1 MIRKAKVKEGTE
13 VREHQRRRGNM
24 KSGHLALGL
33 LLFASVT
40 AAQQYAI
47 STYAGGAP
55 PLAAPIQGTSVSIGA
70 PISVAADERGNEYF
84 ASPDLN
90 AVFKLDA
97 SGVLTRIAG
106 NSKRGYSGD
115 GGPATAANM
124 NLVFGNAS
132 APSSGLAVDRAG
144 NLFIADTSNHCVRR
158 VSPDGIIVTVAGNG
172 VAGFSGDGGPA
183 IDAKLDYPWGVAV
196 DPEGNL
202 FIMDAF
208 NYRVRKV
215 STSGIITTM
224 ASVVGWAVAV
234 DGAGNVF
241 VTYPGD
247 GIAAGATSKISANGT
262 VTTVAGIGGWGLAVD
277 SSGNLFVAD
286 GNASVQ
292 KVSPDG
298 TVTIMAGNGKAGYSG
313 DGGPASNAQFSNP
326 PGVAVDSNGSL
337 FIADRLNYRIRKVS
351 NSGVVTTVAGNGTGR
366 IFFDCS
372 SSRYAAPAAYTGP
385 ATSAQLSYPLGV
397 AVDRDGNLFIADALE
412 NRIRKVS
419 PSGVITTVAGAGSC
433 GGFSGDGGPASDA
446 QLWDPVA
453 VDVDGNG
460 NLLIAEMGNQR
471 IRKVSPSGIISTM
484 AGDGTRGFSGD
495 GGPATAAQLRIDCDN
510 TICGGV
516 AVDSHGNVFFSD
528 GGNNRVRRI
537 SVDGIITTVAGNG
550 SYGYAGDGGQATN
563 TSVTIPRGL
572 AVDSADNLLIAE
584 EGRIRKVSPDGTI
597 TTVAGGIPFGV
608 ARGFSGDGG
617 LATSARLSW
626 PVGVAVDRAG
636 NLLIADP
643 GFNFEV
649 GDAGDDF
656 SVDQRIRKVSPEGV
670 ITTLAGNGSHGY
682 SGDGGPAAT
691 AAFNGAIGVAVD
703 SAGNVFVADALNGVI
718 RILRPATS
726 SVLIGAVV
734 DAASQHVDPV
744 SPGKIV
750 VIYGARLGPSQ
761 LIQNEPKSGQISTE
775 LSGTTVSFNNFAA
788 PILYTSATQVA
799 AVVPY
804 AVSGSAARVTVTY
817 QGQVSA
823 DFTVPVATTA
833 PNLFTS
839 NQAGWGQ
846 AAAINAVDGTVNTPV
861 NAVKIGGYISLY
873 VTGEG
878 QTIPSGVDGK
888 LGDSSPAHPVL
899 PVSGTVGGIQAP
911 VQYAGS
917 VPGQVA
923 GLSQVNV
930 QIPSGVQPGGYV
942 PVILHVGDRTSGTA
956 VWIAVRN

>member
-1 MIRKAKVKEGTE
+1 MRST
-13 VREHQRRRGNM
+13 RT
-24 KSGHLALGL
+24 ALTAVVL
-33 LLFASVT
+33 LSSAAS
-40 AAQQYAI
+40 AQQYVI

-70 PISVAADERGNEYF
+70 PISVAADEKGNVYF

-90 AVFKLDA
+90 AVFKLDP
-97 SGVLTRIAG
+97 SGLLTRVAG
-106 NSKRGYSGD
+106 SSRLGYSGD

-124 NLVFGNAS
+124 NLWFGNAA

-158 VSPDGIIVTVAGNG
+158 VSPDGIIVTVAGKG

-183 IDAKLDYPWGVAV
+183 VDAKLVYPWGVAV

-208 NYRVRKV
+208 NFRVRKV

-234 DGAGNVF
+234 DSAGNVF
-241 VTYPGD
+241 VTAPGD

-262 VTTVAGIGGWGLAVD
+262 VTTVASIGGWGLAVD
-277 SSGNLFVAD
+277 RSGNLFVAD

-298 TVTIMAGNGKAGYSG
+298 TVAIIAGNGKAGYSG
-313 DGGPASNAQFSNP
+313 DGGPASSAQFSNP
-326 PGVAVDSNGSL
+326 PGVAVDSNGDL
-337 FIADRLNYRIRKVS
+337 FIADRINYRVRKVS
-351 NSGVVTTVAGNGTGR
+351 TSGVVTTVAGNGTGR

-372 SSRYAAPAAYTGP
+372 SSRYAAPAADTGP

-419 PSGVITTVAGAGSC
+419 PSGIITTVAGTGSC

-453 VDVDGNG
+453 VAVDSNG
-460 NLLIAEMGNQR
+460 NLLIADLGNQR

-484 AGDGTRGFSGD
+484 AGDGTPGFSGD
-495 GGPATAAQLRIDCDN
+495 GGPANKAHLRLDCDN

-516 AVDSHGNVFFSD
+516 AVDSHGNLFIAD
-528 GGNNRVRRI
+528 AGNNRIRRV
-537 SVDGIITTVAGNG
+537 SPDGIITTVAGTG
-550 SYGYAGDGGQATN
+550 EQGFSGDGGQAT
-563 TSVTIPRGL
+563 SAQLSIPRGVT
-572 AVDSADNLLIAE
+572 ADSADNLFISE
-584 EGRIRKVSPDGTI
+584 EGRIRKVSPGGTI
-597 TTVAGGIPFGV
+597 ATVAGGVPFGT
-608 ARGFSGDGG
+608 RLGFSGDGG

-626 PVGVAVDRAG
+626 PVGVAVDSAG

-643 GFNFEV
+643 GFNFET

-656 SVDQRIRKVSPEGV
+656 SVDQRIRKVSPDGI
-670 ITTLAGNGSHGY
+670 ITTLAGNGSHDF
-682 SGDGGPAAT
+682 SGDGGPAIT

-703 SAGNVFVADALNGVI
+703 GGDNVYIADVRNQVI
-718 RILRPATS
+718 RILRPANS

-734 DAASQHVDPV
+734 DAASQHADPI

-750 VIYGARLGPSQ
+750 VVYGAGLGPSQ
-761 LIQNEPKSGQISTE
+761 LIKNQPKNGQVSTE

-788 PILYTSATQVA
+788 PILYSSATQVA

-804 AVSGSAARVTVTY
+804 AVSGSAARVTATY

-878 QTIPSGVDGK
+878 QTLPAGVDGK
-888 LGDSSPAHPVL
+888 LAASTPPHPVL
-899 PVSGTVGGIQAP
+899 PVSVTVGGIQAQ
-911 VQYAGS
+911 VQYAGDM
-917 VPGQVA
+917 PGQVA

-942 PVILHVGDRTSGTA
+942 PVILQVGDRTSGTA
-956 VWIAVRN
+956 VWIAVSN

>member
-1 MIRKAKVKEGTE
+1 MRSTRTA
-13 VREHQRRRGNM
+13 
-24 KSGHLALGL
+24 LAAVVL
-33 LLFASVT
+33 LSSAAS
-40 AAQQYAI
+40 AQQYVI

-55 PLAAPIQGTSVSIGA
+55 PLAAPLQGTSVSIGA
-70 PISVAADERGNEYF
+70 PISVATDEKGNVYF

-90 AVFKLDA
+90 AVFKLDPGGLLT
-97 SGVLTRIAG
+97 GVAG
-106 NSKRGYSGD
+106 SSKLGYAGD
-115 GGPATAANM
+115 GGPATAASM
-124 NLVFGNAS
+124 NLMFGNAS

-158 VSPDGIIVTVAGNG
+158 VSPDGIIVTVAGKG

-183 IDAKLDYPWGVAV
+183 VDAKLAYPWGVAV

-234 DGAGNVF
+234 DRAGTVF
-241 VTYPGD
+241 VTYPG
-247 GIAAGATSKISANGT
+247 GGTSEISANGT
-262 VTTVAGIGGWGLAVD
+262 VTTVASIGGWGLAVD

-292 KVSPDG
+292 KVSPNG

-313 DGGPASNAQFSNP
+313 DGGPASSAQFSNP
-326 PGVAVDSNGSL
+326 PGVAVDSNGNL

-351 NSGVVTTVAGNGTGR
+351 TSGVVTTVAGNGTGR
-366 IFFDCS
+366 LFFDCS
-372 SSRYAAPAAYTGP
+372 SSHDAAPAAYTGP

-419 PSGVITTVAGAGSC
+419 ASGIITTVAGTGSC
-433 GGFSGDGGPASDA
+433 GGISGDAGPASDA

-453 VDVDGNG
+453 VAVDNTG
-460 NLLIAEMGNQR
+460 NLFIAESGNNR
-471 IRKVSPSGIISTM
+471 IRRVSPDGIITTV

-516 AVDSHGNVFFSD
+516 AVDSHGNVIFSD

-550 SYGYAGDGGQATN
+550 SYGFSGDGGQATS

-572 AVDSADNLLIAE
+572 AVDSADNLFIAE
-584 EGRIRKVSPDGTI
+584 EARIRKVLPDGTI

-649 GDAGDDF
+649 GDAGDDP
-656 SVDQRIRKVSPEGV
+656 SVDQRVRKVSPDGI
-670 ITTLAGNGSHGY
+670 ITTIAGNGLHEFA
-682 SGDGGPAAT
+682 GDGGPAAT

-718 RILRPATS
+718 RILRPETS

-734 DAASQHVDPV
+734 DAASQHADPV

-750 VIYGARLGPSQ
+750 VVYGAGLGPSQ
-761 LIQNEPKSGQISTE
+761 LIQNQPKNGQVSTE
-775 LSGTTVSFNNFAA
+775 LSGTTVSFDNFAA
-788 PILYTSATQVA
+788 PILYSSATQVA

-823 DFTVPVATTA
+823 DFTVPVTTTA
-833 PNLFTS
+833 PNVFTS

-846 AAAINAVDGTVNTPV
+846 AAAINAVDGMVNTPV
-861 NAVKIGGYISLY
+861 NPVQIGGYISLY
-873 VTGEG
+873 ATGEG
-878 QTIPSGVDGK
+878 QTLPAGVDGK
-888 LGDSSPAHPVL
+888 LAASGPAHPVL
-899 PVSGTVGGIQAP
+899 PVSVTVGGIQAQ

-930 QIPSGVQPGGYV
+930 QIPGGVQPGGYV
-942 PVILHVGDRTSGTA
+942 PVILQVGDRTSGTA